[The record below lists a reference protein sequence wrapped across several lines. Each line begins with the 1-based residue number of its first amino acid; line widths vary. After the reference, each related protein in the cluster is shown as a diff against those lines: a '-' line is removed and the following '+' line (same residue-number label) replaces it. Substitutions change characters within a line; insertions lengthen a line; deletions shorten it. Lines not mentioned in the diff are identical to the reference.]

1 MDLASAL
8 FKQVLVKQDIST
20 WTSLRKNYLPQEY
33 FSIYEKIESFLER
46 FYKLPSFE
54 EIKFDTKS
62 KALLQRIAI
71 IEQVEVDTEP
81 ALLLDFLKNEY
92 SQKLVL
98 EGVSK
103 LIDDS
108 VAFESAA
115 ETIDALQE
123 IIVGIEKK
131 IDLQGDEE
139 SMQTIELFEPESVM
153 SRYIS
158 LGLNSEFD
166 SQINYTPEDL
176 IMLGGK
182 RGSGKSLVCANI
194 MAKLHEQGKSS
205 IYFTVEMKQRDI
217 LQRAAAIGAN
227 VSARK
232 LKNRTLDS
240 DELVRIAKW
249 WASRYS
255 GGLELFQE
263 AYSLHVP
270 FADFHKK
277 LTKLP
282 LKDER
287 FEIVYD
293 PELTIS
299 KIRAECERKIPLIKP
314 SAILVDYVNVIK
326 LSKMPS
332 KKGNFDWTEQIQ
344 VSKFLKAEIAQKYG
358 IPVICPY
365 QIDATGEA
373 RFAKGILDSADAAF
387 TLDPHTK
394 DDRAITFTC
403 TKDRRNPETNFTSF
417 MDWDTLKI
425 GPETAVLKSEE
436 SSEEE
441 AEDKPREWRT

>member
-20 WTSLRKNYLPQEY
+20 WTALRKNYLPQEY
-33 FSIYEKIESFLER
+33 FSFYEKVESFLER
-46 FYKLPSFE
+46 FYKLPTFE
-54 EIKFDTKS
+54 EIKFDAKS
-62 KALLQRIAI
+62 KSLLQRIAI
-71 IEQVEVDTEP
+71 IEQVEVDTDP

-108 VAFESAA
+108 VAFESAD
-115 ETIDALQE
+115 ETINALQD
-123 IIVGIEKK
+123 IIVNIEKK

-139 SMQTIELFEPESVM
+139 NMQTIELFEPESVM

-158 LGLNSEFD
+158 LGLNTEFD
-166 SQINYTPEDL
+166 SQITYTPEDL
-176 IMLGGK
+176 IMLGGR

-194 MAKLHEQGKSS
+194 MASLHAQNKSS

-217 LQRAAAIGAN
+217 LQRAAAIGAG

-232 LKNRTLDS
+232 LKNRTLDA
-240 DELVRIAKW
+240 DELVRVAKW
-249 WASRYS
+249 WASRYA
-255 GGLELFQE
+255 GGLELFKE
-263 AYSLHVP
+263 AYNLSVP
-270 FADFHKK
+270 FAEFHKK
-277 LTKLP
+277 LVRLP

-293 PELTIS
+293 PELTVS

-326 LSKMPS
+326 LSKVPS
-332 KKGNFDWTEQIQ
+332 KKGSFDWTEQIQ

-365 QIDATGEA
+365 QIDASGEA

-387 TLDPHTK
+387 TLNPNSK
-394 DDRAITFTC
+394 DDRAISFTC
-403 TKDRRNPETNFTSF
+403 TKDRRNPETDFISV

-425 GPETAVLKSEE
+425 GPETAVLQEKDEDAE
-436 SSEEE
+436 D
-441 AEDKPREWRT
+441 AEDKPKDWRT